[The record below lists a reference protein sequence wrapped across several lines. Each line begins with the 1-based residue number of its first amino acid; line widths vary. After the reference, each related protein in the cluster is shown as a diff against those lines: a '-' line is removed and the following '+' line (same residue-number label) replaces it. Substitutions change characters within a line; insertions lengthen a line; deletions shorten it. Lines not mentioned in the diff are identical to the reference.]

1 MVAMITDA
9 GKSAATR
16 RSDLSSDRTSELN
29 NLLQIIS
36 GTSEL
41 IGNVTKGNKGCEKY
55 MDMLRD
61 SIDRAAEIT
70 ADLVRQAGGCDEKAL
85 LHPNLS
91 GFSRAQPVASQQV
104 PKRSILVVDD
114 VPMALVL
121 ARQVLSE
128 ANYNVTTARS
138 GFECLDL
145 CRNRPK
151 DFDLVVLD
159 LTMPVMDGEETFDR
173 LRQICPQL
181 PIVISTGFIAQEKL
195 NRMLAAGLAGFI
207 RKPLPPEEYV
217 RHIRSILEK
226 AKFLHPTSDPAGVA
240 SGILN

>member
-1 MVAMITDA
+1 MTIEA
-9 GKSAATR
+9 GKSATTR
-16 RSDLSSDRTSELN
+16 RSDLTSDRTSELN
-29 NLLQIIS
+29 NLLQVIS

-55 MDMLRD
+55 IDMLRD
-61 SIDRAAEIT
+61 SVDRAAEIT
-70 ADLVRQAGGCDEKAL
+70 ADLVRQAGGCNEKAL

-91 GFSRAQPVASQQV
+91 GVSRPQPGASQQV

-121 ARQVLSE
+121 AKQILSE
-128 ANYNVTTARS
+128 ANYDVTTVRS

-145 CRNRPK
+145 CRDRPK

-181 PIVISTGFIAQEKL
+181 PIMISTGFIAQEKL
-195 NRMLAAGLAGFI
+195 NRMIAAGLAGFI
-207 RKPLPPEEYV
+207 RKPLAPLEYI
-217 RHIRSILEK
+217 RHIRSVLEK
-226 AKFLHPTSDPAGVA
+226 AKFLHPASDPAGVA
-240 SGILN
+240 SAI